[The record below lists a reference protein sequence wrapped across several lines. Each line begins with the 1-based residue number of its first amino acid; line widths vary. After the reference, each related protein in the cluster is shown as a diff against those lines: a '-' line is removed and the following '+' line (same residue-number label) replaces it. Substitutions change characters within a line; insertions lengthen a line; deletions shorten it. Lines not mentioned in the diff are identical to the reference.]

1 VVFDPHLAVISG
13 VSNSAIRA
21 LDRYW
26 RWYAGE
32 REVVSLNDYAR
43 LVWYSLKVLVPR
55 DLAEGDLQS
64 VTISLLCPHYQFW
77 KSWWRQLTRR
87 VQF

>member
-1 VVFDPHLAVISG
+1 